1 MHSGGPSS
9 VLNGT
14 TYFQIPKSGL
24 IEFKDLNFYDVA
36 SGYRLAFKV
45 IVNPANPR
53 FANMSLVSDS
63 FDVKQRQFYL
73 AVKQP
78 PKDVN
83 DSVAFGQQ
91 PLIEVRDLGTNL
103 AAKPLKRPWNV
114 TVSIKNNPPG
124 NGSISGVLTIA
135 VVNEV
140 AKFTDL
146 RISGY
151 GVGYTL
157 EFLSNFGHKVR
168 LNSNCSFLEFSVSVT
183 KLKFFILHQDVV
195 RNPVVLLFKNQTV
208 LLQVHPGTK
217 QCLLLYSRFFVLL
230 TEALAAESFSN
241 TKYYN

>member
-1 MHSGGPSS
+1 MHSGGANS

-14 TYFQIPKSGL
+14 SNFQIPKSGL

-53 FANMSLVSDS
+53 FSNMSLVSDS

-91 PLIEVRDLGTNL
+91 PWIEVRDLGTNL
-103 AAKPLKRPWNV
+103 AAKPLKRAWNV

-124 NGSISGVLTIA
+124 NGSIAGVLTMA

-146 RISGY
+146 RISGF

-157 EFLSNFGHKVR
+157 EFLSTFGHKVR
-168 LNSNCSFLEFSVSVT
+168 FECYFPCQL
-183 KLKFFILHQDVV
+183 FFQ
-195 RNPVVLLFKNQTV
+195 FYQT
-208 LLQVHPGTK
+208 
-217 QCLLLYSRFFVLL
+217 
-230 TEALAAESFSN
+230 
-241 TKYYN
+241 